1 MERDGPTSLKILP
14 TSLYIKSTKIR
25 RNIILTSKPE
35 LRKGKQTKRGYGK
48 RERRFD
54 SILYLTYGEK
64 ADDEEDSDA
73 DDREE
78 QEESDGDNP
87 EAETD
92 EEEITEEVHREEEG
106 GVQSQD
112 ESDILAEG
120 EPDPRFGNFFESVE
134 TETPTLLFEAPPAVN
149 IDDDEAA
156 DSEVDGCIN
165 PPKRRKTSLSQPSNQ
180 QSTPNQSQASTQ
192 PASTAPQ
199 PTTRIQSQPPPSTVP
214 TGRGRGRRGR
224 PPGRGQSRKVTV
236 PRGVG
241 VYMCPFSDRVFEC
254 FGTSREVGGSSSHGP
269 KPRK

>member
-1 MERDGPTSLKILP
+1 MG
-14 TSLYIKSTKIR
+14 
-25 RNIILTSKPE
+25 
-35 LRKGKQTKRGYGK
+35 GYGK

-92 EEEITEEVHREEEG
+92 EEEIAEEVHREEEG

-134 TETPTLLFEAPPAVN
+134 TETPTLLFEAPPAMKNVKN
-149 IDDDEAA
+149 DVGEGEIW
-156 DSEVDGCIN
+156 G
-165 PPKRRKTSLSQPSNQ
+165 
-180 QSTPNQSQASTQ
+180 
-192 PASTAPQ
+192 
-199 PTTRIQSQPPPSTVP
+199 
-214 TGRGRGRRGR
+214 
-224 PPGRGQSRKVTV
+224 SRD
-236 PRGVG
+236 PDWVG
-241 VYMCPFSDRVFEC
+241 SDYWVWI
-254 FGTSREVGGSSSHGP
+254 GSGWVG
-269 KPRK
+269 K